1 MSGRHFVLFTAVTFL
16 LMGSILPILLPEQ
29 AMPDIWLVSIII
41 AVLAFD
47 RKTVLALAVTGGF
60 LADVVTGN
68 FFGLHLFPYLVTAGL
83 ALFAVRE
90 KYNRKWL
97 VSLLAV
103 MAGTLVC
110 MTAFFIVIHLGMG
123 HAKPFYYLIY
133 RGLPQF
139 ISNAA
144 AAIIMHRVLWN
155 MKREWEPRW

>member
-1 MSGRHFVLFTAVTFL
+1 MCGRHFVLFAAITFL
-16 LMGSILPILLPEQ
+16 LSGSVLPVLLPEE

-47 RKTVLALAVTGGF
+47 RKTVLALAGVGGV

-83 ALFAVRE
+83 ALCAVRE

-110 MTAFFIVIHLGMG
+110 MLVFFLVIHLGMG
-123 HAKPFYYLIY
+123 HAKPFYYFFY

-139 ISNAA
+139 VSNAA
-144 AAIIMHRVLWN
+144 AALVMHCVLWN